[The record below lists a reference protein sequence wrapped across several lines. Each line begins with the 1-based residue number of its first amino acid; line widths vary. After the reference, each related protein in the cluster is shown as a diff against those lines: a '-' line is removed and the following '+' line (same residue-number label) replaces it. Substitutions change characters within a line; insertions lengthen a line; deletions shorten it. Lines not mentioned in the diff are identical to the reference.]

1 MLNLVLG
8 GGGACDQPMYRAA
21 HFAPAKNKT
30 TKHKQWL

>member
-21 HFAPAKNKT
+21 HLAPAKKSERT
-30 TKHKQWL
+30 YGWS